1 MTGGFLSQHLEPW
14 TPRTFGA
21 ALAEVA
27 RHQPEAEAAVIGGR
41 RLTYS
46 GLIEAARRAAS
57 GLHGLGIR
65 RGDHVAVCMENAAD
79 WLAVFYGCALI
90 GAVVVPVNTRF
101 KEAELRYCLAQSD
114 ARALVLSDRF
124 LKIDFIAMLRAVEP
138 AIDRALPGGSLPK
151 LAQVIVRGGDVP
163 KGAVPFSRLEAP
175 ASAFDSAVEPSDVAL
190 IQYTSGTTA
199 EPKGVMLTH
208 DNMLRNAANAAARI
222 GIRPEDRYFSPRP
235 FYHVAGTTLA
245 ILAALAGGA
254 CLVTLPVFDADE
266 ALALMSRERCTLISG
281 NDTIFLMVMNHP
293 KRGEYPLSLRGGW
306 AAAGIEV
313 MQQAHDRLGLKDLVY
328 AYGLSEA
335 SPNIIMTGHD
345 EPLADRLAGITRTHP
360 GLEIRICDVESG
372 ALRPAGTQG
381 EIQIRGWSV
390 MKGYY
395 NKPEETAKALLAGG
409 WLRTGDMG
417 VLDWQGRLRF
427 IGRAKDIFRVG
438 GENVAPA
445 DVEEVLHGHPKVKQA
460 QVIGVPDKRLGEV
473 PAAYVIL
480 NEGQTAEPPELIEW
494 CRARCANFKVPRYL
508 RVIGCF
514 EGVGMTGSNKVQKH
528 KLRQQALKDF
538 NLS

>member
-1 MTGGFLSQHLEPW
+1 MTGRFPCQLLEPW

-21 ALAEVA
+21 VLVDIAA
-27 RHQPEAEAAVIGGR
+27 RQPEAEAAVVGGK
-41 RLTYS
+41 RLTYA
-46 GLIEAARRAAS
+46 GLLDAARRVAS
-57 GLHGLGIR
+57 GLRGLGIH
-65 RGDHVAVCMENAAD
+65 RGDHVAVCMENGVE
-79 WLAVFYGCALI
+79 WLALFYGCALI

-101 KEAELRYCLAQSD
+101 KESELRYCLAQSD
-114 ARALVLSDRF
+114 ARALVVSDRF
-124 LKIDFIAMLRAVEP
+124 LKIDFIAMLRAICPE
-138 AIDRALPGGSLPK
+138 IDGTLPGASLPQ
-151 LAQVIVRGGDVP
+151 LRQVIVRGADVP
-163 KGAVPFSRLEAP
+163 RGAVPYSLLEQKA
-175 ASAFDSAVEPSDVAL
+175 AAFEATVEPSDVAL

-208 DNMLRNAANAAARI
+208 DSMLRNAANAASRI

-245 ILAALAGGA
+245 ILAALTGGA

-293 KRGEYPLSLRGGW
+293 KRAEYPLVLRGGW

-313 MQQAHDRLGLKDLVY
+313 MQQAHDRLGLRDLVY

-345 EPLADRLAGITRTHP
+345 EPLADRLSGITRTHP
-360 GLEIRICDVESG
+360 GLQIRICDLESN
-372 ALRPAGTQG
+372 ATLPAGAQG

-395 NKPEETAKALLAGG
+395 NKPAETAKALLPGG
-409 WLRTGDMG
+409 WLRTGDSG
-417 VLDWQGRLRF
+417 VLDTQGRLRF

-460 QVIGVPDKRLGEV
+460 QVIGVPDRRLGEV
-473 PAAYVIL
+473 AAAYVIL

-494 CRARCANFKVPRYL
+494 CRTRCANFKVPRYL
-508 RVIGCF
+508 RVIETFDGI
-514 EGVGMTGSNKVQKH
+514 GMTGSNKVQKH
-528 KLRQQALKDF
+528 RLREQALKDF
-538 NLS
+538 NLG